1 MYVSIRLV
9 VSTSGDAGR
18 PRIAEGVVS
27 GTVLAYARA
36 FEEWEATGEAA
47 VWDGATAVGE
57 RR

>member
-1 MYVSIRLV
+1 M
-9 VSTSGDAGR
+9 STSGDAGR
-18 PRIAEGVVS
+18 ALIAGGVAS

-47 VWDGATAVGE
+47 VWDGVTAVGE